1 MVGEKLE
8 VNSEKLRQGEAP
20 REVRIYNI
28 CFTLQSGSACGN
40 MHSCALPA
48 RLGAESSKEAAV
60 GKK

>member
-1 MVGEKLE
+1 M
-8 VNSEKLRQGEAP
+8 NSEKLQQREAP

-48 RLGAESSKEAAV
+48 RLGAESSKESAA